1 MLFKDVVSRLLSDGL
16 VSSVSAA
23 HATASYFQLWKEG
36 ETFDL
41 GKSAVQVHRARLR
54 KIGIDIKKPYIEEVY
69 ASSDECRGE

>member
-1 MLFKDVVSRLLSDGL
+1 MLFKEVVSRLLSDEL

-41 GKSAVQVHRARLR
+41 DKSAVQVHRARLR
-54 KIGIDIKKPYIEEVY
+54 KLGVDIARPYNGSML
-69 ASSDECRGE
+69 APPQKN

>member
-1 MLFKDVVSRLLSDGL
+1 
-16 VSSVSAA
+16 
-23 HATASYFQLWKEG
+23 LWKEG

-54 KIGIDIKKPYIEEVY
+54 RIGIDIKKPYIEEVY